1 MTRTPIE
8 QAPPGDAAS
17 VRDAVS
23 RLSELTALVV
33 TVAYGLGLLELLGQ
47 LRRLD
52 LHQPAVISGFAH
64 DDVLVKGVGVLIQHV
79 PSLLSVAMVLSLAL
93 SPPLRAVARRSVGT
107 RLGGAGAR
115 DVRVVAFQLGYVA
128 LALVSA
134 LLAAWWE
141 GTLVVGLLWC
151 YVAVAWRSPA
161 LFGRR
166 ALLVTAG
173 VGALLLGATGG
184 YLHPEPL
191 PRVEI
196 GLEKGPDLEGEL
208 LGTGQRGEWYVVEG
222 SGRSRVLSLVPDRDA
237 ARVDLSEPTGD
248 APRRLLDVL
257 QGE

>member
-173 VGALLLGATGG
+173 VGALLLEHLLELARSRG
-184 YLHPEPL
+184 YR
-191 PRVEI
+191 RVS
-196 GLEKGPDLEGEL
+196 LE
-208 LGTGQRGEWYVVEG
+208 TG
-222 SGRSRVLSLVPDRDA
+222 SGPAFEPALALYRRYGFVNGPAFGDYVA
-237 ARVDLSEPTGD
+237 SEFNQF
-248 APRRLLDVL
+248 LHLEL
-257 QGE
+257 